1 MVRLSRA
8 QQQERNRARVL
19 TAAREEF
26 AERGFRDAKIDRIAD
41 RADLTRG
48 AVYSNV
54 PGKRALYLA
63 VLAETAERAPLGET
77 AATVSASE
85 ALGAFARAWVARLP
99 LTGTDER
106 VGAELMAEVTADPRV
121 SRVFAQLTSL
131 QAVLL
136 GLALEHIEP
145 GEQSEGQPEAQS
157 ERQPEGQPGRRR
169 VRVAQSVLTTL
180 HGAGQLAV
188 AAPGFTDPFTVI
200 RSCERLAGLDL
211 DDSWPLPHIAHVP
224 AARPVNEPWPAVA
237 ALDTLRG
244 QEALIDDGVV
254 VVLGL
259 HRLEAVEEALRAV
272 PEGVPVTVVPVTAE
286 PAELLPLVRLVLAE
300 LRGFLSHSFPA
311 PAWARP
317 RITLDLAVAFAAGVA
332 EFDDDTEIALR
343 LHGGRVTARS
353 EGRGA
358 AHAVAAFTP
367 DPSAARA
374 PFNAPSSTRVSR

>member
-19 TAAREEF
+19 TAARGEF
-26 AERGFRDAKIDRIAD
+26 AERGFRDTKIDRIAD

-48 AVYSNV
+48 AVYSNF

-63 VLAETAERAPLGET
+63 VLAEAAEREPLGE
-77 AATVSASE
+77 AADGVAAPE

-121 SRVFAQLTSL
+121 SRVYAQLTSL

-136 GLALEHIEP
+136 GSALEHLEP
-145 GEQSEGQPEAQS
+145 E
-157 ERQPEGQPGRRR
+157 ERAEGQPGQRR
-169 VRVAQSVLTTL
+169 VRVARSVLTTL
-180 HGAGQLAV
+180 HGAGQLAA

-211 DDSWPLPHIAHVP
+211 DDSWPLPHIAHIP
-224 AARPVNEPWPAVA
+224 AARSVAEPWSAPT

-244 QEALIDDGVV
+244 RETLLDDGVV

-259 HRLEAVEEALRAV
+259 HRLEAVEEALRAA
-272 PEGVPVTVVPVTAE
+272 PDGVPVTVVPVTAE

-300 LRGFLSHSFPA
+300 LRGCLSHAFPVR
-311 PAWARP
+311 AWARP
-317 RITLDLAVAFAAGVA
+317 RIVLDPAVAAVAGA
-332 EFDDDTEIALR
+332 IEFDDDTEIALR
-343 LHGGRVTARS
+343 LHGGRVVARS
-353 EGRGA
+353 EDRGA
-358 AHAVAAFTP
+358 AHAVAAFIPANSSGTSP
-367 DPSAARA
+367 DTSPA
-374 PFNAPSSTRVSR
+374 NTRVNR

>member
-26 AERGFRDAKIDRIAD
+26 AERGYREAKIDRIAD

-48 AVYSNV
+48 AVYSNF

-63 VLAETAERAPLGET
+63 VLADSAERAPLGET
-77 AATVSASE
+77 ADGVLVEE

-99 LTGTDER
+99 FTGTDER
-106 VGAELMAEVTADPRV
+106 VGTELMAEVTADPRV
-121 SRVFAQLTSL
+121 SRVYAQLTSL
-131 QAVLL
+131 RAVLL
-136 GLALEHIEP
+136 ALALEHLEP
-145 GEQSEGQPEAQS
+145 ERPDAGKEA
-157 ERQPEGQPGRRR
+157 GRRR
-169 VRVAQSVLTTL
+169 VRAAQSVLTTL
-180 HGAGQLAV
+180 HGAGQLAA

-224 AARPVNEPWPAVA
+224 AARPVDEPWAAPT
-237 ALDTLRG
+237 ALDTLHGERVPV
-244 QEALIDDGVV
+244 DDGVV
-254 VVLGL
+254 TVLGL

-300 LRGFLSHSFPA
+300 LRVCLSHSFPDR
-311 PAWARP
+311 AWARP
-317 RITLDLAVAFAAGVA
+317 RIVLDPAVAAAAGAA
-332 EFDDDTEIALR
+332 EPDDDTETALR
-343 LHGGRVTARS
+343 LHGGRVVARS

-358 AHAVAAFTP
+358 AHAVGAFTP
-367 DPSAARA
+367 EAPTREGGRAGTRAR
-374 PFNAPSSTRVSR
+374 R